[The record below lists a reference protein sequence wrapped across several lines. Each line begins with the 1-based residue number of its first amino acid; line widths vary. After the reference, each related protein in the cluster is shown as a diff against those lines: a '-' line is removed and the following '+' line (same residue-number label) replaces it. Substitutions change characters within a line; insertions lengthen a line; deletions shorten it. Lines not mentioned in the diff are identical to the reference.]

1 MIDLKTKKLKAVI
14 VGPAFPL
21 RGGIA
26 DFNEALAIAFQEE
39 KIETFIYSFYF
50 QYPKFLFPGTNQ
62 NAEGSPNSALKIHST
77 ISSVNP
83 ISWWNTAKKIIS
95 EKPDFVV
102 IRYWLPFM
110 APALGTIAKLLRRK
124 KIHVIAITDNVI
136 PHEKRPGDSAFT
148 GYFVRNCD
156 AFVTMSKS
164 VLNDLSKFTS
174 SAKKKFIPHPVYNI
188 FGQAIPK
195 SEARKKLSIQN
206 DEKLILFFG
215 FIRSYK
221 GLDLLIEAMSDPA
234 LRDLNVKL
242 LIAGEFYEDR
252 KPYLDKI
259 ASIENGDRFILHTE
273 FIGKESVKNYF
284 CAADLIVQ
292 PYKSATQSGITQI
305 AYHFGRPMLVTNVG
319 GLAEIVTDKRV
330 GYVTERNA
338 GAIADAI
345 SDFYVNHRENDFA
358 KNVIADRE
366 KFSWKNFTNTII
378 ELNGEIDS

>member
-1 MIDLKTKKLKAVI
+1 MKAVI

-273 FIGKESVKNYF
+273 FIGKESVKDYF

-358 KNVIADRE
+358 KNVLADRE